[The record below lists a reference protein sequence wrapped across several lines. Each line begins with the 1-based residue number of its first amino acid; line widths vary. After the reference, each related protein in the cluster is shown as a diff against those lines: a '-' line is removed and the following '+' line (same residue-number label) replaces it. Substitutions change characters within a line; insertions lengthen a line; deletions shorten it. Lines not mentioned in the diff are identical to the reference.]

1 MAKKKINII
10 LIIIVLGL
18 WGTAGYR
25 TFIRDFFENKIIH
38 EQQNQK
44 NDFVVHQ
51 INKDTFKL
59 EKINRDPF
67 LNKQFH
73 SNVIVPKK
81 QVSSYSSFTPVSPK
95 PKPNLNWPELSYYG
109 YIQSKNQELVL
120 LKVDSKLYKLK
131 LNVPINGLTVKKI
144 YKDSVAVFYNSGIKI
159 IRLKQ
164 PRNR

>member
-10 LIIIVLGL
+10 LILVVLGL
-18 WGTAGYR
+18 WGTAGYK
-25 TFIRDFFENKIIH
+25 TFIRNFFENKIIH

-44 NDFVVHQ
+44 NDFVAHQ
-51 INKDTFKL
+51 IDKDTFKI

-73 SNVIVPKK
+73 NDAIIPEK
-81 QVSSYSSFTPVSPK
+81 QVSNYSSLAPASPK
-95 PKPNLNWPELSYYG
+95 LKPNINWPDLSYYG

-120 LKVDSKLYKLK
+120 LKMDSKLYKLK

-144 YKDSVAVFYNSGIKI
+144 YKDSVAVFYNSTTKI

-164 PRNR
+164 PRN